1 MNVLDVISQFIILT
15 LILCNSIYESD
26 CPRVEN
32 GLDFENNNISD
43 LEIDSY
49 DNVYDF
55 DATQEDTILEQ
66 VLTEPSHFYRLR
78 IKIHLRSV
86 EDKIEGIGKIF
97 ISISNQY

>member
-1 MNVLDVISQFIILT
+1 M
-15 LILCNSIYESD
+15 
-26 CPRVEN
+26 EN

-55 DATQEDTILEQ
+55 DATQEDTSILEQ